1 MEITGAQPPASQYR
15 KGEVVM
21 RNLIAAL
28 AACLVLSTPAAVS
41 PAFAQKVPEALK
53 QTGNTE
59 ASIKEKRNAW
69 TVGVAGGLM
78 SGTYMTFADQLAKA
92 LDDGDNLRIL
102 PMVTYGAASN
112 IDDLL
117 YLRGVDVA
125 VTQSDVFE
133 YFKTERKIWNLN
145 NRIHYII
152 RLPVSEVHILAR
164 RDIKTLEDLRGKK
177 VSFGPAGAGSSLTGT
192 IIFQRLGIQVE
203 QLNINTSAGMQKLK
217 SGEIAAMIRLVGKPI
232 DFFAQIPAEANLH
245 LLPIPFSKKFADL
258 YTIGEFTKDQY
269 PNLMPEG
276 QTKVD
281 TIAVPAV
288 LAAFNWSK
296 GSERQ
301 KKIERMVERMFANWS
316 KFQKPPFHPKWR
328 DVNLAATVPGWTRL
342 DTAQREL
349 QKLEAQTPAAGA
361 SSDLSREFQAYLKA
375 ADGRRDAQR
384 TPQSREALFAEFLA
398 WRDRQEALAASN
410 QAQPTDSKP
419 AARSKSRK

>member
-1 MEITGAQPPASQYR
+1 
-15 KGEVVM
+15 M

-28 AACLVLSTPAAVS
+28 AACLVLSAPAVTPALGQAIPDS
-41 PAFAQKVPEALK
+41 LK
-53 QTGNTE
+53 QSGNTE
-59 ASIKEKRNAW
+59 AAIKDKRNAW

-78 SGTYMTFADQLAKA
+78 SGTYMTFADELAKA
-92 LDDGDNLRIL
+92 LDDGDNLRLL

-145 NRIHYII
+145 NRVHYII

-164 RDIKTLEDLRGKK
+164 RDIRSLEDLRGKK

-192 IIFQRLGIQVE
+192 IIFQRLGIEVE
-203 QLNINTSAGMQKLK
+203 QANIDTSAAMQKLK
-217 SGEIAAMIRLVGKPI
+217 SGEISALVRLVGKPI
-232 DFFAQIPAEANLH
+232 DFFARIPADAGLH
-245 LLPIPFSKKFADL
+245 LLPIPFSKKFADY
-258 YTIGEFTKDQY
+258 YTIGEFSADQY

-288 LAAFNWSK
+288 LAAFNWGK
-296 GSERQ
+296 GTERQ
-301 KKIERMVERMFANWS
+301 RKIERMVERMFANWQ
-316 KFQKPPFHPKWR
+316 KLQKPPFHPKWR

-342 DTAQREL
+342 DSAEREL
-349 QKLEAQTPAAGA
+349 QKLEAAAPATNA
-361 SSDLSREFQAYLKA
+361 SSSLNSEFQAYLKG
-375 ADGRRDAQR
+375 ADAKRDAQR
-384 TPQSREALFAEFLA
+384 TPQNRDALFAEFLA
-398 WRDRQEALAASN
+398 WRDKQQ
-410 QAQPTDSKP
+410 QATATKTETPATEWKPT
-419 AARSKSRK
+419 ARTKNRK

>member
-1 MEITGAQPPASQYR
+1 
-15 KGEVVM
+15 M
-21 RNLIAAL
+21 RNLVAAL
-28 AACLVLSTPAAVS
+28 AAWAVLSASAVIA
-41 PAFAQKVPEALK
+41 PAFAQKVPESLK
-53 QTGNTE
+53 QSGNTE
-59 ASIKEKRNAW
+59 AAIKDKRNAW

-78 SGTYMTFADQLAKA
+78 SGTYMTFADELAKA
-92 LDDGDNLRIL
+92 LDDGDNLRVL

-164 RDIKTLEDLRGKK
+164 RDIKSLEDLRGKK

-192 IIFQRLGIQVE
+192 IIFQRLGIQV
-203 QLNINTSAGMQKLK
+203 QQVNVDTSAAMQQLK
-217 SGEIAAMIRLVGKPI
+217 TGELAAMIRLVGKPI
-232 DFFAQIPAEANLH
+232 DFFARIPAEAGLH
-245 LLPIPFSKKFADL
+245 LLPIPFSKAFADY
-258 YTIGEFTKDQY
+258 YTIGEFTADQY

-276 QTKVD
+276 QSKVH

-288 LAAFNWSK
+288 LAAFNWAK
-296 GSERQ
+296 GTERQ
-301 KKIERMVERMFANWS
+301 KKIERLTERMFANWS

-342 DTAQREL
+342 ESAEREL
-349 QKLEAQTPAAGA
+349 QKLEASQPATNA
-361 SSDLSREFQAYLKA
+361 SSNLNREFQSYLQR
-375 ADGRRDAQR
+375 ADNKRDAQR
-384 TPQSREALFAEFLA
+384 TPQSRDALFAEFLA
-398 WRDRQEALAASN
+398 WRDRQEAMAARNESTTE
-410 QAQPTDSKP
+410 AKP
-419 AARSKSRK
+419 VVRSKSRK

>member
-1 MEITGAQPPASQYR
+1 
-15 KGEVVM
+15 M
-21 RNLIAAL
+21 RNVIAAL
-28 AACLVLSTPAAVS
+28 AACAVLSAVAVTA
-41 PAFAQKVPEALK
+41 PAFGQAIPESLK
-53 QTGNTE
+53 QSGNTE

-78 SGTYMTFADQLAKA
+78 SGTYMTFADELAKA

-102 PMVTYGAASN
+102 PIVTYGAASN

-164 RDIKTLEDLRGKK
+164 REFKSLEDLRGKK
-177 VSFGPAGAGSSLTGT
+177 VSFGPAGAGSSLTGA
-192 IIFQRLGIQVE
+192 IIFQRLGIKVE
-203 QLNINTSAGMQKLK
+203 QVHIDTSSAMQKLK
-217 SGEIAAMIRLVGKPI
+217 SGEIAALIRLVGKPI
-232 DFFAQIPAEANLH
+232 GFFANIPADAGLH
-245 LLPIPFSKKFADL
+245 LLPIPFSKKFADY
-258 YTIGEFTKDQY
+258 YTIGEFSADQY

-276 QTKVD
+276 QTKID

-288 LAAFNWSK
+288 LAAFNWTK

-342 DTAQREL
+342 ESAEREL
-349 QKLEAQTPAAGA
+349 QKLEASTAATNA
-361 SSDLSREFQAYLKA
+361 SSELNREFQNYLQR
-375 ADGRRDAQR
+375 ADGKRDAQR
-384 TPQSREALFAEFLA
+384 TPQSRDALFAEFLA
-398 WRDRQEALAASN
+398 WRDRQEA
-410 QAQPTDSKP
+410 P
-419 AARSKSRK
+419 AAKNEGATEAKPVVRTRSRK